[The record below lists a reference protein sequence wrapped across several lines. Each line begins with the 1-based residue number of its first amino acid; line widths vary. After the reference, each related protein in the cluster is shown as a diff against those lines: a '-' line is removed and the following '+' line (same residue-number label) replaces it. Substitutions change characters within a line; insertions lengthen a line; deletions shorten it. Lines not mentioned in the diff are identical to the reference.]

1 MGSST
6 RQLIVVIAI
15 RLLLTLNSI
24 RISDEFASLGVE
36 LVSCQI
42 TSIELCGSEEL
53 AMTVHT
59 SRTS

>member
-1 MGSST
+1 MGSSK
-6 RQLIVVIAI
+6 RQLIVVVAI
-15 RLLLTLNSI
+15 HLLLTLNSI

-53 AMTVHT
+53 ATAVHT
-59 SRTS
+59 SKTS